1 MKELILDQVTPQ
13 EPQELVPETNVPF
26 LKHMELLTEHFGF
39 NPMDFV
45 DDIINTANDL
55 IYKAMDQLEK
65 IISLEIKDADLVEKG
80 MSSIETLFENAIDK
94 YFDKFEL
101 YCMSQIF
108 ILPHNG
114 RVVLPHYDV
123 IYFYL

>member
-1 MKELILDQVTPQ
+1 MKELVLDYITPKEPQ
-13 EPQELVPETNVPF
+13 EPVTETNVPF

-65 IISLEIKDADLVEKG
+65 IISLEIKDPALVEKG

-108 ILPHNG
+108 VLPHNG

-123 IYFYL
+123 NIL